1 MKCKQ
6 EEQLQYVSNT
16 FRVFHVFL
24 IFFSTKFMFNQN
36 SNFTLGLH
44 LNCFLGVALFYT
56 SVFFFLNQPFPYNI
70 PLLFF
75 FCPCFFFLN
84 VVISLYNLN

>member
-1 MKCKQ
+1 MKCEQ

-44 LNCFLGVALFYT
+44 LNCFLG
-56 SVFFFLNQPFPYNI
+56 
-70 PLLFF
+70 
-75 FCPCFFFLN
+75 
-84 VVISLYNLN
+84 